1 MVWLLKLK
9 LNVNGADIGSG
20 MRRYEVKS
28 NFSENLNVIYAVGRY
43 I

>member
-20 MRRYEVKS
+20 MRLYEVQS
-28 NFSENLNVIYAVGRY
+28 NFSENFNVIYAVGRY